1 MGFCPTS
8 CSHPRYQPSLRQD
21 RRETIR
27 FDSTTLGSSG
37 ISSVYA
43 GSSTNHIHPDHF
55 LPQTDEDLNGF
66 YKEKHVQGGLSTT
79 MAKQPWLFLLVWGYW
94 RLTGPDGVGKV
105 VKLPWLD
112 PSITAIWI
120 PMNMNLCPL
129 RATKIMSSSRPL
141 AEQRPKHLAKSSQL
155 IGWEFAHQQSQ

>member
-1 MGFCPTS
+1 
-8 CSHPRYQPSLRQD
+8 
-21 RRETIR
+21 
-27 FDSTTLGSSG
+27 
-37 ISSVYA
+37 
-43 GSSTNHIHPDHF
+43 
-55 LPQTDEDLNGF
+55 
-66 YKEKHVQGGLSTT
+66 VQGGLSTT

-120 PMNMNLCPL
+120 PMNMNLCRL